1 MKFEDTVSAALAS
14 WQAVKKY
21 CVTVQSMLSED
32 TATADSTVSDA
43 MVLATPNV
51 WVLVPEI
58 TFRVRS
64 TWKNVVAA
72 AAFCKINCWAPAM
85 ATEVL

>member
-1 MKFEDTVSAALAS
+1 MKFEDTVSPELAS

-43 MVLATPNV
+43 MVLATPKV
-51 WVLVPEI
+51 CVLVAEI
-58 TFRVRS
+58 TFKVLS
-64 TWKNVVAA
+64 T
-72 AAFCKINCWAPAM
+72 
-85 ATEVL
+85 